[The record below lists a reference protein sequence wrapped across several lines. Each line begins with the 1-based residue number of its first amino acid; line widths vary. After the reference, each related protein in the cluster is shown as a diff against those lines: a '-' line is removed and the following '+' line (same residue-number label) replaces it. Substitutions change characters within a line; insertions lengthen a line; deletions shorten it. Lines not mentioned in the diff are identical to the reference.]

1 MDLIFVCNG
10 SREENWKLL
19 SGQTRGRKKQ
29 NSGETGLHTKHYD
42 DNMMRRINKVS
53 LENLR
58 KYINSLIGNLLKEK
72 IKDIFSGEISA
83 KYKNKIYTKDYNK
96 KLINELLLLYEKNKD
111 KISEEESSKE
121 KSPIEKIYFI
131 FNLTYLE
138 YLKLF
143 RKEIIIEELND
154 LPKVDEVCKK
164 FKDANNG
171 DIEEYKTNFTNF
183 ISNYE
188 KIINDKKSRN
198 RDKY

>member
-29 NSGETGLHTKHYD
+29 NSGETGLHTNYYD

-58 KYINSLIGNLLKEK
+58 KYINNLIRILFWYNLFQKRELSKLKVENKKFKIDYNQNLLKEK

-96 KLINELLLLYEKNKD
+96 KLISYYIYLY
-111 KISEEESSKE
+111 
-121 KSPIEKIYFI
+121 
-131 FNLTYLE
+131 
-138 YLKLF
+138 
-143 RKEIIIEELND
+143 
-154 LPKVDEVCKK
+154 
-164 FKDANNG
+164 
-171 DIEEYKTNFTNF
+171 
-183 ISNYE
+183 
-188 KIINDKKSRN
+188 
-198 RDKY
+198 

>member
-29 NSGETGLHTKHYD
+29 NSGETCLHTKHYD

-58 KYINSLIGNLLKEK
+58 KYINNLIRVLFWCNLFQKRELSKLKVENKKFKIDYNQNLLKEK

-96 KLINELLLLYEKNKD
+96 KLISYYIYLY
-111 KISEEESSKE
+111 
-121 KSPIEKIYFI
+121 
-131 FNLTYLE
+131 
-138 YLKLF
+138 
-143 RKEIIIEELND
+143 
-154 LPKVDEVCKK
+154 
-164 FKDANNG
+164 
-171 DIEEYKTNFTNF
+171 
-183 ISNYE
+183 
-188 KIINDKKSRN
+188 
-198 RDKY
+198 

>member
-29 NSGETGLHTKHYD
+29 NSGETGLHTSYYD

-58 KYINSLIGNLLKEK
+58 KYINNLIRILFWYNLFQKRELSKLKVENKKFKIDYNQNLLKEK

-96 KLINELLLLYEKNKD
+96 KLISYYIYLY
-111 KISEEESSKE
+111 
-121 KSPIEKIYFI
+121 
-131 FNLTYLE
+131 
-138 YLKLF
+138 
-143 RKEIIIEELND
+143 
-154 LPKVDEVCKK
+154 
-164 FKDANNG
+164 
-171 DIEEYKTNFTNF
+171 
-183 ISNYE
+183 
-188 KIINDKKSRN
+188 
-198 RDKY
+198 

>member
-29 NSGETGLHTKHYD
+29 NSGETGFHTSYYD

-58 KYINSLIGNLLKEK
+58 KYINNLIRILFWCNLFQKRELSKLKVENKKFKIDYNQNLLKEK

-96 KLINELLLLYEKNKD
+96 KLISYYIYLY
-111 KISEEESSKE
+111 
-121 KSPIEKIYFI
+121 
-131 FNLTYLE
+131 
-138 YLKLF
+138 
-143 RKEIIIEELND
+143 
-154 LPKVDEVCKK
+154 
-164 FKDANNG
+164 
-171 DIEEYKTNFTNF
+171 
-183 ISNYE
+183 
-188 KIINDKKSRN
+188 
-198 RDKY
+198 